1 MRKMSDKIQPVPD
14 KPPNGIAMED
24 VKNTENKDDEKKYI
38 FLTNWFYKLQII
50 CFNYKE
56 KKHQSI

>member
-38 FLTNWFYKLQII
+38 F
-50 CFNYKE
+50 
-56 KKHQSI
+56 KKN